1 VDIKKYRED
10 IIIILVTILLGGM
23 IIFFSDKIFQ
33 RGFLSDKM
41 NQGVQYYKGEV
52 VEILNEKLQADN
64 YIDDI
69 ELGYQQLRVR
79 IIEGPY
85 KNQDYEVTNNIS
97 RLYNT
102 IVKKDSKVIVAM
114 YYVDGELN
122 DMSISSFKRN
132 HILGIMVVLFLAVVL
147 LVGGFKGL
155 KAIISLVFTII
166 CIIFLMLPMMLRGVN
181 PIFAAILISILSTAV
196 TLTVVSGINKKGL
209 ASVVGTVLGVMIAGV
224 LAYVFGNLTNLS
236 GINSEYAENI
246 LYISES
252 TGLQIRGILFAGI
265 LISALGAVMDVAMS
279 ISSSV
284 FEIYSINKELKVK
297 DLFKSGMNIGRDI
310 IGTMTNTLIL
320 AFAGGSLG
328 TLILIYS
335 SNMNPNFLWNLD
347 VLGIEIIQGLAGTIG
362 IVLTV
367 PITAIISAYLCKSK
381 RIVGLKVNSK

>member
-1 VDIKKYRED
+1 MDIKRYRED
-10 IIIILVTILLGGM
+10 IIIILVTILLGGV

-33 RGFLSDKM
+33 RGFISDKM

-79 IIEGPY
+79 IMEGPY

-97 RLYNT
+97 RLYST

-114 YYVDGELN
+114 YHVDGKLN
-122 DMSISSFKRN
+122 NMSISSFKRN
-132 HILGIMVVLFLAVVL
+132 HILGIMAVLFLAVVI

-181 PIFAAILISILSTAV
+181 PIFSAILISLLSTVV
-196 TLTVVSGINKKGL
+196 TLTVVSGINKKAL
-209 ASVVGTVLGVMIAGV
+209 ASIIGTVLGVIIAGV
-224 LAYVFGNLTNLS
+224 LAYVFGKLTNLS

-279 ISSSV
+279 ISSSI
-284 FEIYSINKELKVK
+284 FEIYNINKELKGK
-297 DLFKSGMNIGRDI
+297 DLFKSGINIGRDI
-310 IGTMTNTLIL
+310 IGTMINTLIL

-335 SNMNPNFLWNLD
+335 SNMNHNFLWNLD

-367 PITAIISAYLCKSK
+367 PITAIIAAYLCKSK
-381 RIVGLKVNSK
+381 RIVGLKGNSK

>member
-1 VDIKKYRED
+1 MDIKRYRED

-33 RGFLSDKM
+33 RGFISDKM

-79 IIEGPY
+79 IMEGPY

-97 RLYNT
+97 RLYST

-114 YYVDGELN
+114 YHVDGKLN
-122 DMSISSFKRN
+122 NMSISSFKRN

-181 PIFAAILISILSTAV
+181 PIFAAILISFLSTAV

-209 ASVVGTVLGVMIAGV
+209 ASIIGTVLGVIIAGV
-224 LAYVFGNLTNLS
+224 LAYVFGKLTNLS

-265 LISALGAVMDVAMS
+265 LTSALGAVMDVAMS

-284 FEIYSINKELKVK
+284 FEIYNINKELKVN

-328 TLILIYS
+328 TLFLIYS
-335 SNMNPNFLWNLD
+335 SNMNYNFLWNLD
-347 VLGIEIIQGLAGTIG
+347 VLGIEIIQGLAGTTG

>member
-1 VDIKKYRED
+1 MDIKKYRED

>member
-1 VDIKKYRED
+1 MKKYRED
-10 IIIILVTILLGGM
+10 IIIIFITILLGGM

-41 NQGVQYYKGEV
+41 NQGVQYYNGEV

-79 IIEGPY
+79 IMEGPY

-102 IVKKDSKVIVAM
+102 IVKKDSKVIVSM
-114 YYVDGELN
+114 YYVDGKLN
-122 DMSISSFKRN
+122 DMAISSFKRN

-155 KAIISLVFTII
+155 KAIISLVFTMI

-181 PIFAAILISILSTAV
+181 PIFAAILVSLLSTAV
-196 TLTVVSGINKKGL
+196 TLIVVSGINKKGL
-209 ASVVGTVLGVMIAGV
+209 ASVMGTVLGVIIAGV

-284 FEIYSINKELKVK
+284 FEIYNINKELKVK

-335 SNMNPNFLWNLD
+335 ANMNPNFLWNLD

-381 RIVGLKVNSK
+381 RRLDLKVNNKK